1 MFTETVYTSWLNQRA
16 GQIFDKV
23 TNHQTITNEETMVLV
38 LKAQNDH
45 IRQLAESM
53 SAGFDRVDRRF
64 EQVDKRFEQMDKRFE
79 QMDKRF
85 EQVTSN
91 FKWGLIAAMAFLS
104 LLMTGLKFIS

>member
-1 MFTETVYTSWLNQRA
+1 MFTETVYTSWLDPRA

-23 TNHQTITNEETMVLV
+23 TNHQTISNEETLVLV
-38 LKAQNDH
+38 LKVQNDQ

-53 SAGFDRVDRRF
+53 AEGFNRMDRRF

-79 QMDKRF
+79 QVDKRF
-85 EQVTSN
+85 EQVTSS

-104 LLMTGLKFIS
+104 LLIAAMRFMS